1 MYFNQVH
8 VDNKKTF
15 GESQIAI
22 NVKPLKQ
29 FKSEDIIGS
38 ELEVVLPSN
47 KYAHELIKLKGVFID
62 EHPLLKELAES
73 KEPFKIKLIEPKV
86 TLWEMRK
93 EGKAG
98 VSLSAEGLELAE

>member
-15 GESQIAI
+15 GENQIAI
-22 NVKPLKQ
+22 SVKELKQ
-29 FKSEDIIGS
+29 FGSKDVIGS
-38 ELEVVLPSN
+38 ELEVALPSN
-47 KYAHELIKLKGVFID
+47 KYNHELIKLKGIFID
-62 EHPLLKELAES
+62 EHPLLKELKEND
-73 KEPFKIKLIEPKV
+73 EPFKIRLIEPKV

-98 VSLSAEGLELAE
+98 VSLSAEGLELDD